1 MTKTTMRKILLAGVA
16 ALSVLSASAAL
27 PAKAAQPTIPPE
39 YRGDWCYRSPQG
51 GYLVQRK
58 HLLPA
63 DCVEVITLTA
73 TGYRAVGGDCKLT
86 KIKHLIGPNIGDG
99 GIVHGKVNLP
109 EGEFTCDHGDVSKF
123 VFTTGSGSLGW
134 KARRLYLDPSTTED
148 EPDEP
153 TPPPPSSLEYC
164 KDPLSACLWRTK

>member
-1 MTKTTMRKILLAGVA
+1 MKKLLMITAMSIA
-16 ALSVLSASAAL
+16 TLA

-39 YRGDWCYRSPQG
+39 YRGDWCYRSPTG
-51 GYLVQRK
+51 GYLIQRK
-58 HLLPA
+58 HLPPT

-86 KIKHLIGPNIGDG
+86 TIKHSVRPNIGDG

-109 EGEFTCDHGDVSKF
+109 SGEFDCDHGDVVKF
-123 VFTTGSGSLGW
+123 IFTTGSGSLGW
-134 KARRLYLDPSTTED
+134 KVRRLYFEPSTTED
-148 EPDEP
+148 EPDEPAP

-164 KDPLSACLWRTK
+164 KDSLSACMWRVQ